1 MSGLQDAPYEIAFR
15 WFDTDNN
22 GSVAFDEFQNVFKA
36 TIAPDAI
43 PFNFDSPWVTLY
55 LGRKDGVHV
64 LDYSQFAQMMKG
76 LPGERLRQ
84 AFSYFDQEKTGYIR
98 PDQFARIIKE
108 LARHKLSDPILARLT
123 TLCTLTAG
131 NKISYSEV
139 IAFHNVR
146 FSIRHSSQIVTN
158 QSYRLLLPWTV

>member
-1 MSGLQDAPYEIAFR
+1 
-15 WFDTDNN
+15 
-22 GSVAFDEFQNVFKA
+22 
-36 TIAPDAI
+36 
-43 PFNFDSPWVTLY
+43 
-55 LGRKDGVHV
+55 
-64 LDYSQFAQMMKG
+64 MMKG

-98 PDQFARIIKE
+98 PDQFAKIIKE

-139 IAFHNVR
+139 IAFHNV
-146 FSIRHSSQIVTN
+146 SSSV
-158 QSYRLLLPWTV
+158 RR

>member
-1 MSGLQDAPYEIAFR
+1 MQDAPYEIAFR

-22 GSVAFDEFQNVFKA
+22 GSVTFQEFQDVFKA
-36 TIAPDAI
+36 TLTPDAI

-108 LARHKLSDPILARLT
+108 LAKHKLSDPILARLT

-139 IAFHNVR
+139 IAFHNVG
-146 FSIRHSSQIVTN
+146 F
-158 QSYRLLLPWTV
+158 